1 MYRKR
6 VGFLKCGLL
15 IGACIFGSSLA
26 YGDLILSFE
35 PVSASPGSSGDTF
48 DVLLTDSGSPGVSVA
63 GFNFTI
69 QASSPAVTFTGVFTS
84 TATAPYIFAGN
95 SSSRPPDRWP
105 GYTPTVTAFDIAA
118 SGSTTLNSGD
128 VVGLGQVSFNV
139 SPTVTAGPITLSFV
153 TAGGTGWTT
162 TSPTPRA
169 RQYSNRP
176 PSLTGQ
182 LPSPVPH
189 EPSSM
194 LMMLAGVGALA
205 AWKRRRR
212 A

>member
-15 IGACIFGSSLA
+15 MGACIFGSSLA
-26 YGDLILSFE
+26 YGDLILSVE
-35 PVSASPGSSGDTF
+35 SVNASPGSSGDTL

-69 QASSPAVTFTGVFTS
+69 QASNPAITFTGVFTS

-95 SSSRPPDRWP
+95 SLIGPEID
-105 GYTPTVTAFDIAA
+105 GQLTPTVIAFDVAA

-128 VVGLGQVSFNV
+128 VVGLGQVFFDV
-139 SPTVTAGPITLSFV
+139 SSTAIPGPFTVSFV
-153 TAGGTGWTT
+153 TSGGTGDNDLSDPLGDDIPI
-162 TSPTPRA
+162 TSFTSGTINVTGTP
-169 RQYSNRP
+169 
-176 PSLTGQ
+176 
-182 LPSPVPH
+182 
-189 EPSSM
+189 EPSSV
-194 LMMLAGVGALA
+194 LMMLAGMGALA
-205 AWKRRRR
+205 AWKRRR

>member
-69 QASSPAVTFTGVFTS
+69 QASSPAVTFTGVSTS

-95 SSSRPPDRWP
+95 SLLGPQIA
-105 GYTPTVTAFDIAA
+105 GQVTPTVTAFDIAA

-153 TAGGTGWTT
+153 TAGGT
-162 TSPTPRA
+162 A
-169 RQYSNRP
+169 DNDLSN
-176 PSLTGQ
+176 S
-182 LPSPVPH
+182 
-189 EPSSM
+189 
-194 LMMLAGVGALA
+194 AGTN
-205 AWKRRRR
+205 
-212 A
+212 